1 MLCAHT
7 LQGDSSWMQAE
18 PPARLV
24 GSAMPRALHRGDRKV
39 AAAWL
44 IPSSACPCGSGE
56 ITLFLCSLPQL
67 IHGTVVDTA
76 IVFPH
81 RLGLPYKRALR
92 TLMADYLKRIIQD
105 NGETSEGPHCLLWSP
120 QPCLSLLS
128 PSPCSSSWCFL
139 PCMVW

>member
-1 MLCAHT
+1 MGMLCAHT
-7 LQGDSSWMQAE
+7 LQGDSSWMQAQ

-44 IPSSACPCGSGE
+44 IPRSACPCGSGE

-105 NGETSEGPHCLLWSP
+105 NGETSEGLRCIPVV
-120 QPCLSLLS
+120 
-128 PSPCSSSWCFL
+128 PSAL
-139 PCMVW
+139 PFFAVPKPIL